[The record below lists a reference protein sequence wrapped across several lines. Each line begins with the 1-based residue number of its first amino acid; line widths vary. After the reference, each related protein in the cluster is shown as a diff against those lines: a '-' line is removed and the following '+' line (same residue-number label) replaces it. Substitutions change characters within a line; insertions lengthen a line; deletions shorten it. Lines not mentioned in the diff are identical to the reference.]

1 VTQTLIS
8 ALDGPGAPFMY
19 AIALALALG
28 LAVGIERVWLMWFK
42 WRLDGEALLQKLSD
56 GDAAGAQALADG
68 QPIAPILDAGLSAVS
83 ADAAWDAMGS
93 AAVLAE
99 TKVRDRISYLMM
111 VGNVATMLGLLG
123 TVYGLIMAFSGLD
136 DASAVARSARLSE
149 GIATAMATTAFGLMV
164 GIPAI
169 AAHALVDRRARH
181 ILALYEAVAGRIAAG
196 KR

>member
-1 VTQTLIS
+1 MTQTLIS
-8 ALDGPGAPFMY
+8 ALEGPGAPFMY

-28 LAVGIERVWLMWFK
+28 LAVGLERFWLLWMK
-42 WRLDGEALLQKLSD
+42 WSVDSEMLLSKISE
-56 GDAAGAQALADG
+56 GDATAAQQMVQG
-68 QPIAPILDAGLSAVS
+68 QPIAAIVQAGCAAES

-111 VGNVATMLGLLG
+111 AGNVATMLGLLG

-136 DASAVARSARLSE
+136 DASAVERSARLSE
-149 GIATAMATTAFGLMV
+149 GIATAMATTAWGLLV

-169 AAHALVDRRARH
+169 AVHAVIDRRARH
-181 ILALYEAVAGRIAAG
+181 LLAVYEAVAGRIAAG